1 MIGLLALLFLV
12 VPLVEL
18 WVIIQVAGGIGV
30 AETLVLLVG
39 VSLAGAWLVRVQGL
53 GVFRRVQQALGER
66 RLPAAEL
73 VDGVLI
79 LGAGALMLTPGFI
92 TDGVG
97 LLLLIP
103 PTRAVVRTM
112 LIGRFRGRVAVY
124 QATAAPSGGPID
136 VDGVVTD
143 DRMPDPPTAGPTSL
157 GP

>member
-1 MIGLLALLFLV
+1 MVGLLALLFLV

-18 WVIIQVAGGIGV
+18 WVIIQVAGGIGG
-30 AETLVLLVG
+30 AETLVVLVG

-53 GVFRRVQQALGER
+53 GVLRRVQRALGER

-112 LIGRFRGRVAVY
+112 LIGRFRGRIGVY